1 MNSYFFSILLDNS
14 SDDLYNI
21 VKDNG
26 YILGGIM
33 LNQLKNN
40 YFFAVIRGKSSEDAL
55 EIAKHAILGGIRNI
69 EVTFSTPE
77 ASKVIKQLSDDFK
90 NNKEIIV
97 GPERS

>member
-1 MNSYFFSILLDNS
+1 
-14 SDDLYNI
+14 
-21 VKDNG
+21 
-26 YILGGIM
+26 M

-69 EVTFSTPE
+69 EVTL
-77 ASKVIKQLSDDFK
+77 KIIKKLLW
-90 NNKEIIV
+90 

>member
-1 MNSYFFSILLDNS
+1 
-14 SDDLYNI
+14 
-21 VKDNG
+21 
-26 YILGGIM
+26 M

-77 ASKVIKQLSDDFK
+77 ASKVIKQLSD
-90 NNKEIIV
+90 
-97 GPERS
+97 

>member
-1 MNSYFFSILLDNS
+1 
-14 SDDLYNI
+14 
-21 VKDNG
+21 
-26 YILGGIM
+26 M

-77 ASKVIKQLSDDFK
+77 AKSSNNYQMILKIIKKLLW
-90 NNKEIIV
+90 
-97 GPERS
+97 GPERL